1 MTKRMFQ
8 VLIIGVCVL
17 LAWKFVNSNSE
28 SEDVQRQVESK
39 VNQTVMIEELNHNLD
54 RTNINKFIEA
64 VNTNTE
70 IIVMQETGNANISYS
85 DYDTNWNKWL
95 THSDIKLDLNYLA
108 VVSIPTSSIKLNL
121 VNDVLYASYIPESF
135 NVAALEI
142 TDKYIMHDR
151 GVFGRSFTDDEKIA
165 METRIKDELRKTM
178 LSDEAITSYT
188 QSLESYL
195 YELADSFNVD
205 LIIK

>member
-28 SEDVQRQVESK
+28 SEEVQRQVESK
-39 VNQTVMIEELNHNLD
+39 VNQTVMTEELNHNLD

-70 IIVMQETGNANISYS
+70 IIVMRETGTANISYS
-85 DYDTNWNKWL
+85 DYDANWNKWL

-135 NVAALEI
+135 NVVALEI

-165 METRIKDELRKTM
+165 METKIKDELRKTM
-178 LSDEAITSYT
+178 LSDEAIISYT

-195 YELADSFNVD
+195 YKLADSFHVD